1 MDGSSDRDT
10 VLMTCHVV
18 LPGDSTQNDLFFSVE
33 RGTELSLTETAGHNE
48 AFELVLTDTFFSLR
62 TFNSPHLYVCAGG
75 TEEEDATLSA
85 GGSPGELFVLS
96 KPTDSDNGRI
106 CLQLAPSA
114 SRSATPRFLAVQQDR
129 VIVARKGLGNPF
141 LQLTRVKDLQLE
153 GWKRNWDRAVRKRA
167 VTLSAASAVAGSTST
182 ITSLS
187 SADSES
193 VEGDASSRCGGRRR
207 EGRGGGCCSQVPN
220 SHCLAHAHHPYR
232 RNLSFLRKD
241 SSGNVLG
248 ESDLPY
254 PYDVDDS
261 QPLNFDEQ
269 ERQRQ
274 KAISDFLRSEEEY
287 LTALSLLNEV
297 HLGGGGGGEVGDL
310 RTRYILR
317 PPHSPTLDT
326 RCMSRQCTQI

>member
-1 MDGSSDRDT
+1 MAAAAVQQPDRSSRAPRARGVLTRPRPKGLAHSPSPSPPSSGVVAFCARRNQTPNLTRRCGCSHARVQHPNMDGSSDRDT

-193 VEGDASSRCGGRRR
+193 VEGDASSRCGGRR
-207 EGRGGGCCSQVPN
+207 GGVVVVVPKFPT
-220 SHCLAHAHHPYR
+220 H
-232 RNLSFLRKD
+232 
-241 SSGNVLG
+241 
-248 ESDLPY
+248 
-254 PYDVDDS
+254 
-261 QPLNFDEQ
+261 
-269 ERQRQ
+269 
-274 KAISDFLRSEEEY
+274 
-287 LTALSLLNEV
+287 TALLMLTT
-297 HLGGGGGGEVGDL
+297 
-310 RTRYILR
+310 RTGA
-317 PPHSPTLDT
+317 T
-326 RCMSRQCTQI
+326 